1 MPSSPPTPTPTRR
14 RKSSSTAVHLSFT
27 SPSPSPSPQ
36 SIDHSP
42 KPPSNNQTSSQH
54 SLASPSTPWPL
65 SSSDATGYFDSSNG
79 LDDPI
84 HLGSANSLGNLAD
97 ELADALDDDDEDS
110 DHEHGLQNGASEGLY
125 HRAEAIRYDQLKE
138 NVYPLSRNL
147 GNGHAISVSP
157 LRRGISDLSL
167 SPPKQSSRSRH
178 TRKSSQYDGSDYGDD
193 SDLDVT
199 HSPVFEA
206 RLAAVESLAR
216 QGIQANG
223 SDADTIVHR
232 MAESLR
238 NLGTQAGVENGATR

>member
-1 MPSSPPTPTPTRR
+1 MPSSPPTPTRR

-27 SPSPSPSPQ
+27 SPSPQ

-42 KPPSNNQTSSQH
+42 KPPFNNQTSSH
-54 SLASPSTPWPL
+54 YSLASPSTPRPI
-65 SSSDATGYFDSSNG
+65 SSSDTTGYFESSND

-110 DHEHGLQNGASEGLY
+110 DHEHGLQNGALEGLY
-125 HRAEAIRYDQLKE
+125 DRAEAIRYDRLKE
-138 NVYPLSRNL
+138 NVYPVSRNL

-157 LRRGISDLSL
+157 VRQGISDLSL

-178 TRKSSQYDGSDYGDD
+178 TRMSSQYDGSDYGDD
-193 SDLDVT
+193 SDLEVT
-199 HSPVFEA
+199 HSPILEA

-216 QGIQANG
+216 QGTQANG

-238 NLGTQAGVENGATR
+238 TLGTQAGVENGATR

>member
-1 MPSSPPTPTPTRR
+1 MPSSPPTPTRR

-27 SPSPSPSPQ
+27 SPSPQ

-42 KPPSNNQTSSQH
+42 KPPFTNQTSSH
-54 SLASPSTPWPL
+54 YSLASPSTPRPI
-65 SSSDATGYFDSSNG
+65 SSSETTGYFESSNG

-110 DHEHGLQNGASEGLY
+110 DHEHGPQNGALEGLY
-125 HRAEAIRYDQLKE
+125 DRAEAIRYDRLKE
-138 NVYPLSRNL
+138 NVYPVSRNL
-147 GNGHAISVSP
+147 GNGHAISISP
-157 LRRGISDLSL
+157 VRQGISDLSL

-193 SDLDVT
+193 SDLEVT
-199 HSPVFEA
+199 HSPILEA

-216 QGIQANG
+216 QGTQANG

-238 NLGTQAGVENGATR
+238 TLGTQAGVENGATR

>member
-1 MPSSPPTPTPTRR
+1 MPSSPPTPTRR

-27 SPSPSPSPQ
+27 SPSPQ
-36 SIDHSP
+36 SIDHSPDHSP

-54 SLASPSTPWPL
+54 SLASPLTPRPIF
-65 SSSDATGYFDSSNG
+65 SSDTTGYFDSSIG

-110 DHEHGLQNGASEGLY
+110 DHEHRLQNGASEGLY
-125 HRAEAIRYDQLKE
+125 DRAEAIPCDQLKE
-138 NVYPLSRNL
+138 NVYPVSRNL

-157 LRRGISDLSL
+157 LRQGISDLSL
-167 SPPKQSSRSRH
+167 SPPKQSLRSRH

-193 SDLDVT
+193 SDLEVT
-199 HSPVFEA
+199 HSPIFEA

-216 QGIQANG
+216 QGTQADG